1 MKKFIFGLICACTFS
16 CSLGLL
22 ACNCNGGEGGKTELT
37 RELPQQVVCG
47 SEIYFKEY
55 MPVDFNAEYEL
66 TVSYFDCEKMVQVS
80 AEEVESL
87 MFRFENVSKYD
98 FTLNKVG
105 AEAISFSIDSVPV
118 QPKLAETVDWQ
129 TTKGETV
136 LLEDIVFWCNVTLE
150 DEGAQIDP
158 TYKLEFVDV
167 EVRSVSV
174 DGSKTTEDLTGKD
187 SYTFNEFAE
196 YVFTIKASNISG
208 EYTTNVTVTTMKL
221 DTHTSDVYGYVFD
234 EENKVE
240 FEIAY
245 FSTFVLPADGEILK
259 VRVGNTKYDAV
270 YNQTRGMFT
279 IVNFE
284 QELATGENERLYIAD
299 KNGTAYSLNIVKPNL
314 ILTEANFKAL
324 ETVKDGVVVL
334 AEDID
339 MEKVSNYGDTRT
351 AGEWEEYIFKGIF
364 DGRGYTIRNFKT
376 AKQSNAGSLLWSV
389 DGATVKNVIFEN
401 ATVLGNNALV
411 AGRTRNYSK
420 FINIAVEVSQ
430 LTTNKSSAFTGPG
443 DYGSYYENC
452 IIFVKATPSTSNA
465 YSGFVN
471 GLYCRTAEFKNAY
484 LVSDLELP
492 VAPSGYSGIEPAI
505 AGDYVEWKVAQAESK
520 FAEEYDWGTALLNQA
535 ATTFFSGPAQV
546 NVTAANIDELQ
557 SATDGH
563 YTLIEN
569 IDLEGKTWAP
579 TTTFT
584 GVLNGN
590 GFKISNL
597 SGALFNAVDNA
608 KISNLILDNVVMTQK
623 GVVAS
628 TNLTKDVELNNV
640 IVKVKSYSQTRT
652 SLLGYQTNGTVT
664 LKNVVVE
671 MPTSTSEYKGLLTC
685 NAGWKAILEDVYF
698 IAGTGT
704 LHSTRSDNST
714 TYVPSYYKADGTT
727 TAVENTDYFIGDKI
741 ADFEGSFASLDATF
755 KTMIDNY
762 YFPKIQ
768 LSSANITDLQT
779 ATNGYYV
786 LTEDVDLSG
795 ITWSPTATFAGTL
808 DGNGYTISNLSGNL
822 FHTIDNATI
831 CNVILDGVK
840 QGAKGVICSQ
850 NLTKDVVLENV
861 IIRVSSYLSGAT
873 RTALLGYQTSG
884 TATLK
889 NVVVEMP
896 TSTSEYKG
904 LLTCNAGWKAILEDV
919 YFIAGTGTLHSTRS
933 DNSTTYVPS
942 YYKADGET
950 AAVENTDYYIYASVT
965 AFEGAASSLTGLDA
979 EFKALINKSFNDM
992 LTEGEA

>member
-1 MKKFIFGLICACTFS
+1 MKKIILGLISAFTLS
-16 CSLGLL
+16 CSFGLL
-22 ACNCNGGEGGKTELT
+22 ACNWKGGEEEKTELT
-37 RELPQQVVCG
+37 KELPQQVVCG

-66 TVSYFDCEKMVQVS
+66 TVSYFDCEKMVQVNG
-80 AEEVESL
+80 EEVDSL

-98 FTLNKVG
+98 FKLNKVG
-105 AEAISFSIDSVPV
+105 TEALSFSIDSVPV
-118 QPKLAETVDWQ
+118 QPKLVDTVDWQ

-150 DEGAQIDP
+150 DEAAQIDP

-208 EYTTNVTVTTMKL
+208 EHTTSVTVTTMKL
-221 DTHTSDVYGYVFD
+221 DTHTSDVYGYAFD

-240 FEIAY
+240 FGVEY
-245 FSTFVLPADGEILK
+245 FTTFVLPADGESLK

-270 YNQTRGMFT
+270 YNQARGIFV
-279 IVNFE
+279 IANFE
-284 QELATGENERLYIAD
+284 QELATGANERLYIAD
-299 KNGTAYSLNIVKPNL
+299 KNGVAYSLNIVKPNL

-334 AEDID
+334 VEDID
-339 MEKVSNYGDTRT
+339 MENVSNYGDTRT
-351 AGEWEEYIFKGIF
+351 GGSWEEYLFKGIF

-376 AKQSNAGSLLWSV
+376 ATQSNAGSLLWSV
-389 DGATVKNVIFEN
+389 DGATVKNVIFED
-401 ATVLGNNALV
+401 ATVLANNALV

-420 FINIAVEVSQ
+420 FINIAVEVNQ

-452 IIFVKATPSTSNA
+452 IVFVKATPSTTVT

-471 GLYCRTAEFKNAY
+471 GLYCRNAEFKNAY
-484 LVSDLELP
+484 LVSDLDLP
-492 VAPSGYSGIEPAI
+492 VAPSGYAGIEPAI
-505 AGDYVEWKVAQAESK
+505 SGDYVEWKVAQAESK

-535 ATTFFSGPAQV
+535 AASFFSGPAQV

-563 YTLIEN
+563 YTLTEN

-579 TTTFT
+579 STTFT
-584 GVLNGN
+584 GILNGN

-623 GVVAS
+623 GVISS

-640 IVKVKSYSQTRT
+640 IVKVKSYSQPRT
-652 SLLGYQTNGTVT
+652 SLLGYHTGGTAT

-671 MPTSTSEYKGLLTC
+671 MPTSTSDYKGLLTC

-698 IAGTGT
+698 IGGTGT
-704 LHSTRSDNST
+704 LHSTRSDNNT
-714 TYVPSYYKADGTT
+714 TYVPTYY
-727 TAVENTDYFIGDKI
+727 N
-741 ADFEGSFASLDATF
+741 
-755 KTMIDNY
+755 
-762 YFPKIQ
+762 
-768 LSSANITDLQT
+768 
-779 ATNGYYV
+779 
-786 LTEDVDLSG
+786 
-795 ITWSPTATFAGTL
+795 
-808 DGNGYTISNLSGNL
+808 
-822 FHTIDNATI
+822 
-831 CNVILDGVK
+831 
-840 QGAKGVICSQ
+840 
-850 NLTKDVVLENV
+850 
-861 IIRVSSYLSGAT
+861 
-873 RTALLGYQTSG
+873 
-884 TATLK
+884 
-889 NVVVEMP
+889 
-896 TSTSEYKG
+896 
-904 LLTCNAGWKAILEDV
+904 
-919 YFIAGTGTLHSTRS
+919 
-933 DNSTTYVPS
+933 
-942 YYKADGET
+942 ADGEE
-950 AAVENTDYYIYASVT
+950 AVEDTDYVIYADVA
-965 AFEGAASSLTGLDA
+965 AFESAASSFTGLDT
-979 EFKALINKSFNDM
+979 EFKALIDKSFNDM
-992 LTEGEA
+992 LTGGEV